1 MDQDAKVAL
10 FGSRGWVFRVK
21 LSDEDLRV
29 VAMATSFGYKIAI
42 KWLYL
47 NDSDYRQLLME
58 GV

>member
-1 MDQDAKVAL
+1 L
-10 FGSRGWVFRVK
+10 ILGWVFGIK